1 MLSIYTHVLV
11 CFKKVIREDV
21 YIHKHMSRYR
31 IFFIDV
37 MPNYGG
43 ILQCRPYMIHRI
55 IEKMLFMPYYYD
67 FRFEA

>member
-1 MLSIYTHVLV
+1 
-11 CFKKVIREDV
+11 
-21 YIHKHMSRYR
+21 MSRYR